1 MPKLTKSFRA
11 VPPGE
16 VYPRKFEAGEEVEGR
31 LAEIA
36 EQLGALEQ
44 PKPAPKRKS
53 MTPPENKGG

>member
-1 MPKLTKSFRA
+1 MPKLSKTIRA

-16 VYPRKFEAGEEVEGR
+16 VYPRVFDVGEEVEGR

-36 EQLGALEQ
+36 EQVGALE
-44 PKPAPKRKS
+44 KPAARRKA